1 MGFAEDVQFKSLLES
16 CLELD
21 PTDGR
26 CAMVEEHGSD
36 SPSRIL
42 KWCKDVAVQVEAL
55 SLEVSRLPMNVHM
68 ATASNVPV
76 GGRIMISFWCVQRD
90 IQVRVQA
97 HLTLDFAGENLLAVW
112 RRRSLLAASS

>member
-42 KWCKDVAVQVEAL
+42 KWCKDVVVQVEAL
-55 SLEVSRLPMNVHM
+55 ALEVSRLPLNVHM

-76 GGRIMISFWCVQRD
+76 GGRIMISFWCVKRD
-90 IQVRVQA
+90 IEVREQA
-97 HLTLDFAGENLLAVW
+97 HLTLDFAGENLLAV
-112 RRRSLLAASS
+112 